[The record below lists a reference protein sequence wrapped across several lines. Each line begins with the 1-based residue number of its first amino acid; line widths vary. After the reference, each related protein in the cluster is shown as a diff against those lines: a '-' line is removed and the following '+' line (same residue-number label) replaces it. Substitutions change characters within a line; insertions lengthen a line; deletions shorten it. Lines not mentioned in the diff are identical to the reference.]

1 MQKLT
6 NKRKKKIEAF
16 NQAEST
22 IYQTEKTL
30 NELGDKISSGEKE
43 DIEKA
48 IADLKA
54 VKDNQMLQQ
63 KNLRKLQMK

>member
-1 MQKLT
+1 
-6 NKRKKKIEAF
+6 
-16 NQAEST
+16 

-54 VKDNQMLQQ
+54 VKDNQDATAEELKKATDEVMTKFQ
-63 KNLRKLQMK
+63 KVSQEMYQKAAQEQ